1 MVQTLSRN
9 YQKQIAFL
17 LTQIFL
23 FSGVASFARAIGN
36 NSPSARV
43 LNYSSTE
50 RTNRALGSTPENKDF
65 GDINV
70 LSITADNNN
79 NSVTYNSAE
88 DHVENLGG
96 PSQPE
101 MSGFKPVGADNMVD
115 LFSGDFSY
123 NIPLLDVGGYPV
135 NIFYNSGST
144 MDQEASWA
152 GLGWNINPG
161 TISRNMRGIPD
172 DFNGTEK
179 ISKTHYTKPEQ
190 TYGLGISGS
199 LKTFPIPIIKLS
211 ANFGL
216 FYNNMRGLGCEFG
229 LSPAVSIGGK
239 TSDPE
244 TSSLKL
250 GWGLQGNS
258 QTGGSSSLSIS
269 LCKKGKDDMNGSLT
283 ASLGYHSRMGLQ
295 SLHLSAEASKT
306 KENANYVK
314 GYSVSESN
322 FSSAGSNMSFAFPAI
337 TPSLRTKLEHNS
349 YNLNLGLGIDLQGF
363 NPNFRFKGYYT
374 ESRIPD
380 DAITT
385 NNPAFGMLF
394 MQDANNNKEALLD
407 FNRLNEG
414 MYTSSSPVTSM
425 PVYTYDV
432 FSISGEGTGGTFKAQ
447 RADLGYVCDPTVEIG
462 GGQFSLGVDLGGG
475 AYAKAGLNGNAVLT
489 PSVSGIW
496 NTSNLAKRALAFK
509 PHDGLYR
516 SVYFRNPGEKAIQ
529 DLNLQNTLGGD
540 DMVRLKMTN
549 LGNGSPVLL
558 PTLVKYDDLRQLRK
572 NNINAP
578 EEINLTEANTRKE
591 RDKRAQVISF
601 LSAEEADRAG
611 LNKLIPSI
619 KDITENAS
627 TYFGT
632 NTALI
637 KNIGR
642 TFANSSNANITDYD
656 SYRLPHH
663 ISEIDVL
670 QSDGKRYIYD
680 VPVYNTKQIDVTFNS
695 NGKGDKSS
703 QLANYSD
710 GTDNKEKQN
719 GGKDGYVEKQVMPAY
734 THSFLLSSILS
745 PNYVDITGNGITE
758 DDLGDAIKFN
768 YGRVGTYK
776 WRTPHGENKAS
787 FSEGLKLSTD
797 DDKSHYI
804 YGEREM
810 WYLHTIESKNMVARF
825 YASSKRCDGK
835 SALGETGGLDK
846 TFGSYKLEKI
856 SLFSKADLVK
866 KEADSTYNLK
876 PIKTVHFVYDYS
888 LCGETPDNAL
898 VPTDKDGNELTDA
911 AKINDPQIN
920 VNINK
925 GKLTLRRIYF
935 TYNGNE
941 KEIKNS
947 YRFNYGSGDKNPNYS
962 YTSNDRWGNYKPE
975 SCNPAGLKNGDYP
988 YVIQDK
994 TTADKNSA
1002 TWALN
1007 EIKLPSGG
1015 AIKVDYES
1023 DDYAYVQDRRACN
1036 MLKVLGFSNT
1046 ATPQNLLQLKNNE
1059 LFDEDLNQNN
1069 YLYIEVPKNIDLS
1082 QTADAQK
1089 QQIKSLYLA
1098 NIDKCNQVFMKLAV
1112 HIKAS
1117 SGIEF
1122 VPLYGDIESYGVV
1135 TGSGLTGYSNGNVI
1149 FLKIKSVESGLTPMT
1164 QYSLQFM
1171 KNYLPEMAYPS
1182 YNASG
1187 SNAIEATIRALAG
1200 AITSIGE
1207 IFSDQMK
1214 KFMRGNKCRFVELN
1228 QSFVRLTDGNF
1239 TKYGGGLRVKRIT
1252 IHDNFD
1258 LMTQK
1263 KNNAG
1268 VVTEPGM
1275 ENATYGQEYFYTKKE
1290 NINNKQE
1297 TISSGVALWEPSLG
1311 GEENPHRQTINYFN
1325 KAKMGPYDFSTV
1337 ELPLAEMLYPSPSVG
1352 YSRVEVRS
1360 IHRDNV
1366 KNAPGIQVSEYY
1378 TAREFPTK
1386 SNYTPLEEWG
1396 AKDQYE
1402 PSPLMSIFSI
1412 DINKSVV
1419 LSQGFKVET
1428 NDMHGKLRKQASFSP
1443 LNLIDPISYTENF
1456 YSVTPASE
1464 KTLNINHKFKVIQDA
1479 SGKVEETN
1487 LGKDIELMTDF
1498 REHVSQTI
1506 TINPEFN
1513 LDVLCALFPI
1523 PVPTFFSPFMM
1534 ETVTFKSA
1542 TMTKVINHYGTLDSV
1557 VAVDKGSMISTKN
1570 LVYDAKTGDVLL
1582 TRTENEHKQPIYNFS
1597 YPGHWAYEGMGF
1609 AYKNIDAAFSGLEFR
1624 NGYISKGMEN
1634 QDLNKIFESGDE
1646 LYVISKKDKGPD
1658 YNPSCE
1664 SPNEEKLPLIM
1675 CSNNQNH
1682 QEVVLGL
1689 EHYIELPKNQAE
1701 RIWAINTA
1709 KTKSA
1714 TPNWYFIDRKGNG
1727 YTAKDVYIRIIR
1739 SGKRNIIHSGL
1750 GSVALLNNPVVGNYI
1765 TLNNTSRVLQTTS
1778 ATYKDHW
1785 RVEDSYFMVPQE
1797 QTVTNLYPKYMEVD
1811 CDETVSVDVQSPEIN
1826 SDFNFNSSL
1835 LDIKK
1840 ITQND
1845 PGLYIQ
1851 KSSTYFNPDSLSE
1864 SKVWTKF
1871 DLKPLLD
1878 KKILSAEFKVF
1889 EHADLLNSSTTNL
1902 LDSRHGNIPG
1912 DPFVPYWM
1920 LGRYASYLKASRFKG
1935 ASLPELADINSWK
1948 NAFTDNNYS
1957 QIVFDMN
1964 DGYQIMFNSVTTK
1977 PIRGYPELNEI
1988 QTLLDNN
1995 KNTLLNKLYYSVK
2008 LETHYN
2014 PYINPV
2020 NPYNSV
2026 VRNSDC
2032 LFGNNPNSYP
2042 SPPSYVQNF
2051 DYTKYRPKL
2060 GIWYFDQCDGELSD
2074 IKYSTTC
2081 YAPTVADCGL
2091 SKMNDCHTCTPPTE
2105 YKTYPYVTCTKTTS
2119 AYCASKFTDNKSINP
2134 YIEGVWGNW
2143 RSDSIYVYYGNRE
2156 NSSIAGSSNIDTRT
2170 AGVIENFKPFW
2181 NFDATN
2187 NVNKYL
2193 SRNANA
2199 TNVWVWNSTVT
2210 QFNKKGY
2217 DIENK
2222 DPLGRYNAGLYGYN
2236 QQLPIAVINNSRYRE
2251 SMFDGFE
2258 DYGYS
2263 TVKSNASAISC
2274 SPSRHAEF
2282 NNNDG
2287 SLNSSS
2293 SNITVEDKHTG
2304 KYSLKVGSGETVS
2317 LGATVSTPQNE
2328 DSYGF
2333 RVRVDSSDHDDT
2345 IFTSSG
2351 DGLCNN
2357 YNTATPSTCNSVTQ
2371 INYGNH
2377 AIGGIQTFE
2386 GYIQPMVS
2394 GMHYF
2399 RTTSDDG
2406 IILRISSH
2414 ENSTAAF
2421 SNDLTF
2427 NGYWQFNN
2435 GQAPVVNNEFL
2446 IVNNTAHGTTIN
2458 CSDGIFLKRG
2468 QLYHIKIYYDDR
2480 GGGGQACILEWKH
2493 PGIKDFELV
2502 SQKVLYT
2509 PTAGATVISNIAA
2522 INQHPII
2529 CASLDSINVRG
2540 NALTDRFTLIPGKKM
2555 VFSAWV
2561 KEKNADC
2568 KIPKYE
2574 HNNIN
2579 IVFGGASQGSQYAL
2593 KPNGSIIEGWQ
2604 RYEIIFIIP
2613 TDATDMSVQLNS
2625 LAGTI
2630 CYFDDIRIHPYN
2642 ANMKSFVYHPSNLRL
2657 MAELDENNYATY
2669 YEYDDDGTLTRLK
2682 KETERGVKT
2691 IKETRSALQKATEE

>member
-1 MVQTLSRN
+1 MVQKLSSN

-17 LTQIFL
+17 LVQIFL
-23 FSGVASFARAIGN
+23 IPGVASFARTTSYETFAT
-36 NSPSARV
+36 PSRSGSFSVYPNKFTTPFIPKKDNASNIIPLKTDDID
-43 LNYSSTE
+43 LNIH
-50 RTNRALGSTPENKDF
+50 NKTD
-65 GDINV
+65 
-70 LSITADNNN
+70 
-79 NSVTYNSAE
+79 
-88 DHVENLGG
+88 DHIENLGG

-135 NIFYNSGST
+135 NIFYNSGVT

-179 ISKTHYTKPEQ
+179 IAKTHYTKPER
-190 TYGLGISGS
+190 TYGLGVCGS

-216 FYNNMRGLGCEFG
+216 FYNNMRGLGAELG
-229 LSPAVSIGGK
+229 LSPAVSIGSK

-250 GWGLQGNS
+250 GWSLQGNS

-269 LCKKGKDDMNGSLT
+269 LCKKGKDDMSGSMT

-295 SLHLSAEASKT
+295 SLHLSAEASKS
-306 KENANYVK
+306 KENANYMK
-314 GYSVSESN
+314 GYSVNESN
-322 FSSAGSNMSFAFPAI
+322 FSMAGSTMSFAFPAI
-337 TPSLRTKLEHNS
+337 TPSIRTKLEHNS
-349 YNLNLGLGIDLQGF
+349 YNLNLGVGVEIQGI
-363 NPNFRFKGYYT
+363 NPNLRLKGYYT
-374 ESRIPD
+374 ESKIPK

-385 NNPAFGMLF
+385 NSAAYGMLF
-394 MQDANNNKEALLD
+394 MQDANGKKDALLD

-414 MYTSSSPVTSM
+414 MYTPNSPITSL
-425 PVYTYDV
+425 PVYTFDV

-447 RADLGYVCDPTVEIG
+447 RADLGYVCDPTVEVG
-462 GGQFSLGVDLGGG
+462 GGQFSLGADLGGG
-475 AYAKAGLNGNAVLT
+475 TYLKAGLNGNAVLT
-489 PSVSGIW
+489 PSFSGVW
-496 NTSNLAKRALAFK
+496 SASNLARKALGFK
-509 PHDGLYR
+509 QHDGLYR

-529 DLNLQNTLGGD
+529 DNNLQNTLGGD

-558 PTLVKYDDLRQLRK
+558 PTLVKYDDLRQIRK
-572 NNINAP
+572 GSSGAP
-578 EEINLTEANTRKE
+578 QEINLTETNTKKE
-591 RDKRAQVISF
+591 RDKRSQVISF

-611 LNKLIPSI
+611 LNKSIPSV
-619 KDITENAS
+619 KDITESAA
-627 TYFGT
+627 TYFGPK
-632 NTALI
+632 NSLV
-637 KNIGR
+637 KNIAR
-642 TFANSSNANITDYD
+642 VFANSSNPSISDYD
-656 SYRLPHH
+656 SYRLSHH

-670 QSDGKRYIYD
+670 QGDGKRYVYD
-680 VPVYNTKQIDVTFNS
+680 VPVYNTKQVDVTFNS
-695 NGKGDKSS
+695 NGKGNSS
-703 QLANYSD
+703 TQLADYAD
-710 GTDNKEKQN
+710 GSDNKAENN
-719 GGKDGYVEKQVMPAY
+719 GGKDGYVERQEMPAY

-745 PNYVDITGNGITE
+745 SNYVDVTGDGITE

-776 WRTPHGENKAS
+776 WRTPHDQNKAS
-787 FSEGLKLSTD
+787 YSEGLKLSSD

-810 WYLHTIESKNMVARF
+810 WYLHTLESKNMVARF
-825 YASSKRCDGK
+825 YATAKRCDGK

-856 SLFSKADLVK
+856 SLYSKADLVK
-866 KEADSTYNLK
+866 KEADPTYQLN
-876 PIKTVHFVYDYS
+876 PIKTVHFEYDYS

-898 VPTDKDGNELTDA
+898 VPTDKNGMELTDA
-911 AKINDPQIN
+911 VKINDPKIN
-920 VNINK
+920 VNYYK

-947 YRFNYGSGDKNPNYS
+947 YRFNYGIGDKNPKYNY
-962 YTSNDRWGNYKPE
+962 TANDRWGNYKPE
-975 SCNPAGLKNGDYP
+975 SDNPNNLKNGDFP

-994 TTADKNSA
+994 TIADKNIA

-1023 DDYAYVQDRRACN
+1023 DDYAYVQDRRASN
-1036 MLKVLGFSNT
+1036 MTQIIGFGNNT
-1046 ATPQNLLQLKNNE
+1046 IPQNLGQLKNNQ
-1059 LFDEDLNQNN
+1059 LFNEDLDQNN
-1069 YLYIEVPKNIDLS
+1069 YIYIKVPKVIDITQS
-1082 QTADAQK
+1082 ADVQK

-1098 NIDKCNQVFMKLAV
+1098 NLDKCNQAFMKLAV
-1112 HIKAS
+1112 HIKS
-1117 SGIEF
+1117 SSAIEF
-1122 VPLYGDIESYGVV
+1122 VPLYGDIESYGVIP
-1135 TGSGLTGYSNGNVI
+1135 TGIGFIGYPNGSVI
-1149 FLKIKSVESGLTPMT
+1149 FLKIKNVESGLSPMT

-1182 YNASG
+1182 YNTSN

-1200 AITSIGE
+1200 AITSIAE

-1214 KFMRGNKCRFVELN
+1214 KFMKDSKCRYVDLN
-1228 QSFVRLTDGNF
+1228 SSFARLTDGNF
-1239 TKYGGGLRVKRIT
+1239 YKYGGGLRVKRIN
-1252 IHDNFD
+1252 IYDNFD

-1263 KNNAG
+1263 KNSLG

-1275 ENATYGQEYFYTKKE
+1275 KNATYGQEYFYTKKE
-1290 NINNKQE
+1290 TINNKLE

-1325 KAKMGPYDFSTV
+1325 KTKMGPYDFSTV
-1337 ELPLAEMLYPSPSVG
+1337 ELPLAEMLFPSPSVG
-1352 YSRVEVRS
+1352 YSRVEVKS

-1402 PSPLMSIFSI
+1402 PSPLMSVFSI
-1412 DINKSVV
+1412 DINKSVA

-1428 NDMHGKLRKQASFSP
+1428 NDMHGKLRKQSSFSP
-1443 LNLIDPISYTENF
+1443 LNLTDPISYTENF
-1456 YSVTPASE
+1456 YSITPASE
-1464 KTLNINHKFKVIQDA
+1464 KTFNINHKFKVIQDA

-1498 REHVSQTI
+1498 REHQSQTI

-1523 PVPTFFSPFMM
+1523 PIPTFFSPFMM

-1582 TRTENEHKQPIYNFS
+1582 TRTENEHKQPLYNFS

-1624 NGYISKGMEN
+1624 NGRIAKGMEN

-1664 SPNEEKLPLIM
+1664 PPNVEQLPTKLFHPTDAGNSVIM
-1675 CSNNQNH
+1675 NTP
-1682 QEVVLGL
+1682 
-1689 EHYIELPKNQAE
+1689 HYIGLTKNSAE
-1701 RIWAINTA
+1701 RIWAINTSKVA
-1709 KTKSA
+1709 SA

-1727 YTAKDVYIRIIR
+1727 YTAKDAYIRIIR
-1739 SGKRNIIHSGL
+1739 SGKRNILNSGL
-1750 GSVALLNNPVVGNYI
+1750 GSVALLNNPIVGNYI
-1765 TLNNTSRVLQTTS
+1765 TLGNSSKVLQTAA

-1785 RVEDSYFMVPQE
+1785 RVEDSYSLIPQE
-1797 QTVTNLYPKYMEVD
+1797 QDITNLYPKYMEIG
-1811 CDETVSVDVQSPEIN
+1811 CDETVSVDVKSPEIN
-1826 SDFNFNSSL
+1826 SDFNFSPGL
-1835 LDIKK
+1835 LNISK

-1864 SKVWTKF
+1864 SKAWTQF
-1871 DLKPLLD
+1871 DIKPLIN
-1878 KKILSAEFKVF
+1878 KKILSVNFKVV
-1889 EHADLLNSSTTNL
+1889 EHTDLLNYATPNL
-1902 LDSRHGNIPG
+1902 IDSRHSNMPG
-1912 DPFVPYWM
+1912 DPFIVDPYHFA
-1920 LGRYASYLKASRFKG
+1920 GYASYLKASHYN
-1935 ASLPELADINSWK
+1935 SLTLPDIGDINSWK
-1948 NAFTDNNYS
+1948 STFTDNNATPIFFDINEGYS
-1957 QIVFDMN
+1957 MN
-1964 DGYQIMFNSVTTK
+1964 ESFFISK
-1977 PIRGYPELNEI
+1977 PINGYPDYNEV
-1988 QTLLDNN
+1988 QTFLENNKSTLLS
-1995 KNTLLNKLYYSVK
+1995 KLNYSIK
-2008 LETHYN
+2008 LETYHK
-2014 PYINPV
+2014 PYLDPQGLF
-2020 NPYNSV
+2020 YSV
-2026 VRNSDC
+2026 VRNRNC
-2032 LFGNNPNSYP
+2032 LFGNDPNSYP

-2051 DYTKYRPKL
+2051 AYTKYRPKL
-2060 GIWYFDQCDGELSD
+2060 GIWYFDECDGELSE
-2074 IKYSTTC
+2074 IKYSTIC
-2081 YAPTVADCGL
+2081 YAPTAADCKL
-2091 SKMNDCHTCTPPTE
+2091 FKMSDCHTCSPATE
-2105 YKTYPYVTCTKTTS
+2105 YRTYPYVTCTKTTS
-2119 AYCASKFTDNKSINP
+2119 AYCASKFTDNKSVNP
-2134 YIEGVWGNW
+2134 YVQGIWGNW
-2143 RSDSIYVYYGNRE
+2143 RADSTYVYYGDRD
-2156 NSSIAGSSNIDTRT
+2156 NSSIASSPNIDTRT
-2170 AGVIENFKPFW
+2170 AGLISNFKPFW

-2187 NVNKYL
+2187 AINKFL
-2193 SRNANA
+2193 SRNPNA

-2222 DPLGRYNAGLYGYN
+2222 DPLGRYNAGLYGYS

-2258 DYGYS
+2258 DYGY
-2263 TVKSNASAISC
+2263 TTIKTDATALSC
-2274 SPSRHAEF
+2274 IPARHAQF
-2282 NNNDG
+2282 NNG
-2287 SLNSSS
+2287 GTTLNNGS
-2293 SNITVEDKHTG
+2293 SNLTDEDKHSG
-2304 KYSLKVGSGETVS
+2304 KYSLKINSGETIS
-2317 LGATVSTPQNE
+2317 LGMSVSTPNNE
-2328 DSYGF
+2328 NDYSM
-2333 RVRVDSSDHDDT
+2333 RIRVDSPDNHFDTVFSSIGGGLICTNNGSSCNSYQSPNFDNDDND
-2345 IFTSSG
+2345 
-2351 DGLCNN
+2351 DGLNR
-2357 YNTATPSTCNSVTQ
+2357 VW
-2371 INYGNH
+2371 
-2377 AIGGIQTFE
+2377 E
-2386 GYIQPMVS
+2386 GYIQPIVS
-2394 GMHYF
+2394 GEHYF
-2399 RTTSDDG
+2399 QIIHDDA
-2406 IILRISSH
+2406 ITMWLTPIP
-2414 ENSTAAF
+2414 NSTSAVQSSDIIIQRNDWTVNGTQAA
-2421 SNDLTF
+2421 
-2427 NGYWQFNN
+2427 
-2435 GQAPVVNNEFL
+2435 
-2446 IVNNTAHGTTIN
+2446 IN
-2458 CSDGIFLKRG
+2458 LNRG
-2468 QLYHIKIYYDDR
+2468 QLYRVKIQWNNL
-2480 GGGGQACILEWKH
+2480 GGGRATCIFRWKH
-2493 PGIKDFELV
+2493 PSITDFENV
-2502 SQKVLYT
+2502 PTKVLYST
-2509 PTAGATVISNIAA
+2509 NAGNNIIASLNT
-2522 INQHPII
+2522 INPIVNNRLPKD
-2529 CASLDSINVRG
+2529 CPNLDSINVRG
-2540 NALTDRFTLIPGKKM
+2540 NALTDHFELVPGKKM

-2561 KEKNADC
+2561 KEKVTDC
-2568 KIPKYE
+2568 KVPKYE
-2574 HNNIN
+2574 NNSVSITFSGTSVIGQQN
-2579 IVFGGASQGSQYAL
+2579 L
-2593 KPNGSIIEGWQ
+2593 KPSGSIIEGWQ
-2604 RYEIIFIIP
+2604 RYEVVFQIP
-2613 TDATDMSVQLNS
+2613 NDATGVSIELNALS
-2625 LAGTI
+2625 NIT
-2630 CYFDDIRIHPYN
+2630 YFDDIRIHPYN